1 MAVWT
6 HIAHD
11 SLSLPAA
18 TVTWTGISGSY
29 DHLYIKDSVRG
40 DKSSFV
46 DDIRPTLN
54 GDTGSNYSYTE
65 MYSNSSSVV
74 SYRGTGKS
82 FMGYW
87 PINGDT
93 TLADTFATVE
103 CWIPNYSNTADFKQI
118 FAKTATENNS
128 ETNGEWTLWMEAALW
143 SSTSAI
149 TSIEFVNDGDDF
161 MAYSVFDLYGITG
174 A

>member
-6 HIAHD
+6 HLAHD
-11 SLSLPAA
+11 SLSLPAT
-18 TVTWTGISGSY
+18 TVTWSSISGSY
-29 DHLYIKDSVRG
+29 DHLCIKASIRSDKGSLIDYIQ
-40 DKSSFV
+40 
-46 DDIRPTLN
+46 PTLN

-65 MYSNSSSVV
+65 LFTGTATPVT
-74 SYRGTGKS
+74 YRGTGAS

-93 TLADTFATVE
+93 TLADTFSAVE
-103 CWIPNYSNTADFKQI
+103 CWIPNYSNTANFKQL

-128 ETNGEWTLWMEAALW
+128 IADNEWTLWVAAGLW

-149 TSIEFVNDGDDF
+149 TSIEFVNSGDDF
-161 MAYSVFDLYGITG
+161 MAHSVFDLYGILG